1 MVTLKLSDFLA
12 ESGANNDQGTTD
24 YGATPPYIAAQ
35 NGHDGVN
42 IGLWMFVNVCLG
54 MFRVIG
60 RTEPPWSNQCSHMQ
74 LSKNINS
81 L

>member
-24 YGATPPYIAAQ
+24 DGATPPYIAAQ

-42 IGLWMFVNVCLG
+42 IGVNVCER
-54 MFRVIG
+54 MFRDV
-60 RTEPPWSNQCSHMQ
+60 
-74 LSKNINS
+74 
-81 L
+81 